1 MVVGLMDKNYSK
13 TIEEIVEN
21 RPARVFIK
29 TALKDIFII
38 SSRWDFLTLLLICLV
53 SGIVSYKVAFARE
66 TVEFMLKMCGHLL
79 EIQLALFSCIF
90 AVYSILLAFLS
101 DEYMKRLAK
110 ISANGK
116 VSSLTQ
122 YTTYYESILFLYFI
136 NISVTALLLFACLL
150 SSDVSLTSNLE
161 KDNAIAFIGLFIYF
175 SFSFRVFYEIK
186 STIYNT
192 VILFRYS
199 IAYRFLAFAKEDE
212 ENEKSSQKK
221 VDEVKD

>member
-13 TIEEIVEN
+13 TIEEIIEN

-101 DEYMKRLAK
+101 DEYMKRLA
-110 ISANGK
+110 
-116 VSSLTQ
+116 
-122 YTTYYESILFLYFI
+122 I